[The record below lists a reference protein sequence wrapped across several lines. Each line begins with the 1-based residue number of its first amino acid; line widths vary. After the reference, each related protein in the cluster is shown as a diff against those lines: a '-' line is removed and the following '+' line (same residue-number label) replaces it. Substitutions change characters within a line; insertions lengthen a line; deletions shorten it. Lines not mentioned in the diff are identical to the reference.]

1 MDSLAQHD
9 VDCHFC
15 FKRNDVRDYSLFR
28 QSRTHKR
35 MDHNF
40 REIFK
45 NRGGNLKRAEKEDTI
60 ELLLPDAFSLNS
72 DDSPGTDTYEKEV
85 LLRYPRLGPTCV
97 RFLGLHRIHSKGL
110 PPENFAMVAIG
121 TMSNPYPE
129 VWSSSGAFCEEHL
142 EENCVPLKGGATF
155 HSVDDFQSFSCEH
168 CHLRQT
174 VSSVSKLPVNV
185 HKQVSKCASLKLM
198 LFDEKPAQDEEICR
212 HLDNN
217 FYFRWKCAVFSETAI
232 SNSSLQQEKPNKVGD
247 YHQLSFTKTD
257 DQATTDNW
265 ISLLEKRFVHTC
277 NSSPDL
283 QLYSSEAMHYAIDLL
298 KSKISGS
305 PPPYLNPNFKDT
317 LKSCILEAILR
328 FLTQNQQS
336 LKNPHWK
343 ALAGLHA
350 DIISTDLAHSFHQ
363 RNQHFLRLD
372 QLKAGSGFIQ
382 CEAINKQ
389 LLLDCSQAQIMV
401 AKVPKLNA
409 TFADENGKPQL
420 PPIEIIGISDSWL
433 YVAGDPYLRCDD
445 CAFDSASDR
454 RVVTI
459 NHKAASKKRFYTPE
473 IWLNMRVKA
482 VIDDFLYEFP
492 IEVSGFVPGSGTEVN
507 KVRLTQQLP
516 QHKNS
521 LVLFIEYP
529 FHYLAGNLRVTF
541 DTGDS
546 SSKDPPPIMIMQAL
560 KGGDYA
566 MPQPLPSPNLFT
578 ILAIFSNPPNDSPIS
593 SGVHFW
599 KFRIGRIVCRDVPV
613 FHHFWGKSPIFVRPW
628 KNADHRP
635 KGNSYCM
642 VPPEGNYL
650 FSGVDPARNLQVG
663 RCYYYLDTPVD
674 HKCSLDAA
682 AAAAPPPIPIECK
695 VCKHAP
701 PVEGWVESRCNLV
714 TDFIPLIDCVTDAGQ
729 SKWSLHFEMESDGS
743 LARQGGVM
751 FVYMP
756 ANLGKTQKHRPEV
769 LGFVGTSSPVLS
781 MDIIDREISSKTSF
795 VNGFRETFESL
806 LVSCMDGRIFVVNS
820 PRVPVFESPSAPLCE
835 DQKMLDQ
842 FRTVERLKN
851 YIKNQLQDSSQQH
864 ALMNGCLIDYFLRV
878 DSGSSGFKSVIS
890 SPGFLSPPD
899 AASASFKCEDLV
911 KYMQQSLSKSAAP
924 RKPELVFQ
932 DAAASHKRTFL
943 EQQLLRKIFVNVKV
957 KAAIMK
963 AIQQDSQKRQSLMQA
978 LSFEKDQIESKIS
991 KTFGMNLL
999 EIYRLQHVKLAPLI
1013 PITPLTFMSFRPDCI
1028 SRDNPYRNDFIEMN
1042 GVLQHV
1048 RNAVKLNLG
1057 CQ

>member
-1 MDSLAQHD
+1 
-9 VDCHFC
+9 
-15 FKRNDVRDYSLFR
+15 
-28 QSRTHKR
+28 

-45 NRGGNLKRAEKEDTI
+45 SRGGNLKRAEKEDTI
-60 ELLLPDAFSLNS
+60 ELLLPDAFSLDS
-72 DDSPGTDTYEKEV
+72 DDSPGTETYFEQEA
-85 LLRYPRLGPTCV
+85 LLRYPKLGPSCV
-97 RFLGLHRIHSKGL
+97 CFLGLHRIQYKGL

-142 EENCVPLKGGATF
+142 EENCVPLKGGTTF

-168 CHLRQT
+168 CHKKYMRPT
-174 VSSVSKLPVNV
+174 VSSVPKVMSANV

-198 LFDEKPAQDEEICR
+198 LFDEKPAQEEEICH

-217 FYFRWKCAVFSETAI
+217 FFFRWKCAVFSEPTI
-232 SNSSLQQEKPNKVGD
+232 SNSSLQQEKPKEVGHF
-247 YHQLSFTKTD
+247 HQRSFTQTD
-257 DQATTDNW
+257 DHATPDNW
-265 ISLLEKRFVHTC
+265 ISLLEQRFSHTC

-283 QLYSSEAMHYAIDLL
+283 QLYSSDAMRYAIDLL
-298 KSKISGS
+298 KSKIAGS

-317 LKSCILEAILR
+317 LKSCILEAIEHFFTR
-328 FLTQNQQS
+328 NPQS

-350 DIISTDLAHSFHQ
+350 DIISTDLAHSYHQ

-389 LLLDCSQAQIMV
+389 LLLDCSQAQVMV
-401 AKVPKLNA
+401 TKVPKLNA
-409 TFADENGKPQL
+409 TFTDQNGQQLL

-433 YVAGDPYLRCDD
+433 YAAGDPYLRCDD
-445 CAFDSASDR
+445 CSFDNPDHR
-454 RVVTI
+454 DVVTI
-459 NHKAASKKRFYTPE
+459 DHKAASKKRFYHPDPAQPNP
-473 IWLNMRVKA
+473 WLDMRVKA
-482 VIDDFLYEFP
+482 VIDGHLHEFP
-492 IEVSGFVPGSGTEVN
+492 DICKVSNFVPGCGN
-507 KVRLTQQLP
+507 KVMLTQRLP
-516 QHKNS
+516 PIKKS

-529 FHYLAGNLRVTF
+529 FHHLAENLRVKF

-546 SSKDPPPIMIMQAL
+546 SIKDPPPIMIMQAL

-566 MPQPLPSPNLFT
+566 MPQPLPSTNLFT
-578 ILAIFSNPPNDSPIS
+578 ILAIFSSPPNDSPILPV
-593 SGVHFW
+593 VHFW
-599 KFRIGRIVCRDVPV
+599 KFRIGRIANHPVPV
-613 FHHFWGKSPIFVRPW
+613 FHHFWGDKSPIFVRPW
-628 KNADHRP
+628 KNTDHRP

-642 VPPEGNYL
+642 VPPEGNHL
-650 FSGVDPARNLQVG
+650 FFGVISAHNLQVG
-663 RCYYYLDTPVD
+663 HCYYYLDPAD
-674 HKCSLDAA
+674 SHKCSLDA
-682 AAAAPPPIPIECK
+682 CD
-695 VCKHAP
+695 VCKHNP
-701 PVEGWVESRCNLV
+701 SVSGGWVPSRGNLVTKPNLV

-756 ANLGKTQKHRPEV
+756 ANLGKTQKHRPDV

-781 MDIIDREISSKTSF
+781 MDIIDRKKSSKTSF

-820 PRVPVFESPSAPLCE
+820 PRVPAFESPSAPLCE
-835 DQKMLDQ
+835 DQNILDQ

-878 DSGSSGFKSVIS
+878 DSGSSGFKSVVS
-890 SPGFLSPPD
+890 SPGFLSPD

-911 KYMQQSLSKSAAP
+911 KCMQQSLSKSVAP

-932 DAAASHKRTFL
+932 DAAASHKKTFL
-943 EQQLLRKIFVNVKV
+943 EQQLLRKIFVNMKV

-963 AIQQDSQKRQSLMQA
+963 AIQQDSQKRHSLIQA
-978 LSFEKDQIESKIS
+978 LSFEKDQIENKIS
-991 KTFGMNLL
+991 KTFVLNLL
-999 EIYRLQHVKLAPLI
+999 EIYRLQQVKLALPI
-1013 PITPLTFMSFRPDCI
+1013 PITPLNFMSMRRDLI
-1028 SRDNPYRNDFIEMN
+1028 SPANPYRNDFIEMH

-1048 RNAVKLNLG
+1048 RNAVLLNLG